1 MTEMELLVDFHKDA
15 DRQGPGST
23 ADTLKALNFIDL
35 PREKPLKVADIGCGT
50 GAQTITLAQHIA
62 GHITAVDLFPEFL
75 EQLNRRARE
84 LGLQNKI
91 TTLEKSMDALDFDAE
106 TFDIIWSEGAIYNI
120 GFTKGIQDWKRY
132 LKSGGFLVASEITWL
147 TNSRPKEIED
157 FWNAEY
163 PEIDTAANKTGVL
176 EENGYSPVA
185 YFTLAQSSWIEN
197 FYKPMK
203 LRFSPFLERHHNSE
217 SAQKLIDEQKEEIN
231 TYLKYKDYYS
241 YGFYIAR
248 KLPTGQTGEKGASRS
263 LRN

>member
-1 MTEMELLVDFHKDA
+1 MTEIELLIDFHKDA

-23 ADTLKALNFIDL
+23 ADTLKALSFIDL
-35 PREKPLKVADIGCGT
+35 PRETPLNVADIGCGT
-50 GAQTITLAQHIA
+50 GGQTITLAQHIK
-62 GHITAVDLFPEFL
+62 GHITAVDLFPQFL
-75 EQLNRRARE
+75 DKLKSSSKE
-84 LGLQNKI
+84 LGLERKI
-91 TTLEKSMDALDFDAE
+91 TTVEKSMDELDFDAE

-147 TNSRPKEIED
+147 TNFRPKEIED

-163 PEIDTAANKTGVL
+163 PEIDTSANKIRVL

-185 YFTLAQSSWIEN
+185 YFILAQSSWIEN

-203 LRFSPFLERHHNSE
+203 PRFSLFLERHHNSE
-217 SAQKLIDEQKEEIN
+217 SAQKLIEEQKEEIN

-241 YGFYIAR
+241 YGFFVAR
-248 KLPTGQTGEKGASRS
+248 KVPGE
-263 LRN
+263 